1 MATRHYADH
10 AEEESYFA
18 SMTDVFIGL
27 LFIFIIML
35 MFFATRLQEATEK
48 QKEVNQTLAQA
59 TEKQKEVTKKQND
72 LIEDL
77 TDSESARAELLQN
90 IGSFLQSRG
99 LNVTI
104 IRDEGILR
112 LPEEM
117 LFAKSN
123 WELSAKG
130 VDASK
135 VVKTLA
141 DALDQILP
149 CYTSGPRS
157 RTENCPK
164 TKSKIEAIFVE
175 GHADSDAYSP
185 RRKPAGNPSA
195 ATATPAPPTGVFSMF
210 RHDTGPA
217 APAPADSRPSSVLLS
232 APPKDN
238 LDLSALRATSTFREL
253 MRVKRELSLY
263 LNPTGKPVL
272 SVSGYGE
279 YRPVTPEPGETPE
292 GFKQRNRRI
301 DLRILMASPRS
312 EEAKQIERDLNRVE
326 GAR

>member
-10 AEEESYFA
+10 ADEESYFA

-27 LFIFIIML
+27 LFVFIIML
-35 MFFATRLQEATEK
+35 MFFAMRFQEATEK
-48 QKEVNQTLAQA
+48 QSQA
-59 TEKQKEVTKKQND
+59 TQRQDKVTKKQNA
-72 LIEDL
+72 LIDDL
-77 TDSESARAELLQN
+77 TASEDTRAEVLQN

-104 IRDEGILR
+104 IKDEGILR

-130 VDASK
+130 VDASR

-141 DALDQILP
+141 EALDQVLP
-149 CYTSGPRS
+149 CYTLGSRS
-157 RTENCPK
+157 RQDNCPR
-164 TKSKIEAIFVE
+164 TKSKIEAIFIE
-175 GHADSDAYSP
+175 GHADTDAYAP
-185 RRKPAGNPSA
+185 RRKPPGN
-195 ATATPAPPTGVFSMF
+195 ATATG
-210 RHDTGPA
+210 
-217 APAPADSRPSSVLLS
+217 APAPDSRPSAVMLS
-232 APPKDN
+232 GPPKDN

-263 LNPTGKPVL
+263 LNPNGKPVL

-279 YRPVTPEPGETPE
+279 YRPVAPEPGETPE
-292 GFKQRNRRI
+292 SFKQRNRRI
-301 DLRILMASPRS
+301 DLRILMTSPRS
-312 EEAKQIERDLNRVE
+312 EEAKQIEQDLDRAE
-326 GAR
+326 SKQ